1 MNVYNII
8 INIKNPEIKKKKKK
22 KKKIDIQYFQLNQN
36 LHMKKVNENQI
47 QYHIQNKNIYLDQH
61 F

>member
-8 INIKNPEIKKKKKK
+8 INLKNPEIKKKKKK
-22 KKKIDIQYFQLNQN
+22 EKNIEIQYFQLKQN

>member
-1 MNVYNII
+1 MNVCNII
-8 INIKNPEIKKKKKK
+8 INLKNPEIKKKKKK
-22 KKKIDIQYFQLNQN
+22 EKKIDIQYFQLNQN

>member
-8 INIKNPEIKKKKKK
+8 INLKNPEIKKKKKK
-22 KKKIDIQYFQLNQN
+22 EKKIDIQYFQLNQN

>member
-8 INIKNPEIKKKKKK
+8 INLKNPEIKKKKKN